1 MAEKP
6 KLPFPLPPFPPFGRP
21 SELKSIVNNAP
32 AMIRSFVYGVKTIDQ
47 SIAAIDNTIKALDAL
62 MMGTGTATLGL
73 KGAPSFG
80 KSKGN
85 PKDKAN
91 FEKIRQ
97 YTIRQ
102 AIKNIIAVEDHL
114 RSSDEDVC
122 IACLEEKHLPALE
135 MYAQEGLDYSTDEKD
150 IYLELAQLI
159 RETYQAMS
167 ANFDRTTRE
176 KLAQRFREIRK
187 KLAPYETAALA
198 SRIMYEK
205 GIDKEWNDLDEDTKR
220 KIIEEVKSR
229 LSELQ
234 EEV

>member
-6 KLPFPLPPFPPFGRP
+6 KLPFPLPPLPPFGRP
-21 SELKSIVNNAP
+21 SELKGIVDNAP
-32 AMIRSFVYGVKTIDQ
+32 NMIRSFVYGVKAIDQ

-62 MMGTGTATLGL
+62 MMGAETATLGVP
-73 KGAPSFG
+73 GFG

-114 RSSDEDVC
+114 RSSDEDIC
-122 IACLEEKHLPALE
+122 ITCLEEKHLPALE
-135 MYAQEGLDYSTDEKD
+135 MYAQEGLDYSTDEKG
-150 IYLELAQLI
+150 IYRELTQLI

-167 ANFDRTTRE
+167 GNFDKATRE

-205 GIDKEWNDLDEDTKR
+205 GIDKEWNDLDEETKR
-220 KIIEEVKSR
+220 KIMEEVKSR

-234 EEV
+234 EV

>member
-1 MAEKP
+1 MVEKS
-6 KLPFPLPPFPPFGRP
+6 KFPFPLPPLPPFGGP
-21 SELKSIVNNAP
+21 SELKGIVDNAP
-32 AMIRSFVYGVKTIDQ
+32 NMIQSFVYGVKAIDQ

-62 MMGTGTATLGL
+62 MMGAGTATLGI
-73 KGAPSFG
+73 KEVPSFG

-85 PKDKAN
+85 PKDKAD
-91 FEKIRQ
+91 FEKTRQ

-114 RSSDEDVC
+114 RSSDEDIC

-167 ANFDRTTRE
+167 GNFDKATRE

-205 GIDKEWNDLDEDTKR
+205 GIDKEWNDLDEETKR
-220 KIIEEVKSR
+220 KIMEEVKSR

-234 EEV
+234 EV

>member
-1 MAEKP
+1 MVTLMVENTK
-6 KLPFPLPPFPPFGRP
+6 FPLPPPFGRSP
-21 SELKSIVNNAP
+21 KLKGIINTAPNIIQSI
-32 AMIRSFVYGVKTIDQ
+32 IYGIKAIDQ
-47 SIAAIDNTIKALDAL
+47 SIAAIDNAIKAFDAL
-62 MMGTGTATLGL
+62 MMSTDAMFSGT
-73 KGAPSFG
+73 KGGEES
-80 KSKGN
+80 SSSN

-102 AIKNIIAVEDHL
+102 TIKHIIAVEDHL

-150 IYLELAQLI
+150 IYLELTQLI

-167 ANFDRTTRE
+167 GNFNRTTRE

-187 KLAPYETAALA
+187 KLAPYEVAALA

-205 GIDKEWNDLDEDTKR
+205 GIDKEWNDLDEETKR
-220 KIIEEVKSR
+220 KIIEEVRSR

-234 EEV
+234 EEEV

>member
-1 MAEKP
+1 MVENTK
-6 KLPFPLPPFPPFGRP
+6 FPLPPPFGRSP
-21 SELKSIVNNAP
+21 KLKGIINTAPNIIQSI
-32 AMIRSFVYGVKTIDQ
+32 IYGIKAIDQ
-47 SIAAIDNTIKALDAL
+47 SITAIDNAIKAFDAL
-62 MMGTGTATLGL
+62 MMSTDTMFSGT
-73 KGAPSFG
+73 KGGEES
-80 KSKGN
+80 SSSN

-102 AIKNIIAVEDHL
+102 TIKHIIAVEDHL

-122 IACLEEKHLPALE
+122 IVCLEEKHLPALE

-150 IYLELAQLI
+150 IYLELTQLI

-167 ANFDRTTRE
+167 GNFNRTTRE

-187 KLAPYETAALA
+187 KLAPYEVAALA

-205 GIDKEWNDLDEDTKR
+205 GIDKEWNDLDEETKR
-220 KIIEEVKSR
+220 KIIEEVRSR

-234 EEV
+234 EEEV